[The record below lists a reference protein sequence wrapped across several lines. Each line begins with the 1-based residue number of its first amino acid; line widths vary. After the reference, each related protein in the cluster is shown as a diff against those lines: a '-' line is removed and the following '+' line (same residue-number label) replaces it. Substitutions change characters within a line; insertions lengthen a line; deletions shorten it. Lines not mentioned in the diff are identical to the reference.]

1 MPMNLV
7 TGPRPTVAVGAA
19 VQAPPRRRDWQKLG
33 VIVAFLLP
41 PGLIYFLLVL
51 LPVIQAAHFS
61 FYRWNGLG
69 PMEDFIGLDNYVR
82 VLRDTVFRRAL
93 GNNLLIVVLSVLVQ
107 LPLALGL
114 ALLIRRNLP
123 GRAIFRVIFFLPYV
137 LSEVITGVLWSFVY
151 NPQYGLLNKVLG
163 VFPGFTPQGWL
174 GDPKMVIYAL
184 FVVISWKYFGLHL
197 ILYMAGLQNV
207 PPELEEAAVI
217 DGAGGAQVIR
227 YITIPMLGSTLRL
240 SLFLSVLGSLQIFD
254 LVWVMTAGGPVNAS
268 QTMATYIYKF
278 GFKNF
283 AIGYGSAV
291 AVALFAICFVFSFLY
306 QRYVMRRDYQTQ

>member
-1 MPMNLV
+1 MPMNLM
-7 TGPRPTVAVGAA
+7 TGPRSTVAVSEA
-19 VQAPPRRRDWQKLG
+19 VQTPARRRDWQKLA

-51 LPVIQAAHFS
+51 LPVIQAVHFS
-61 FYRWNGLG
+61 FYRWSGLG
-69 PMEDFIGLDNYVR
+69 PMQDFIGLDNYVR

-207 PPELEEAAVI
+207 PTELEESAII
-217 DGAGGAQVIR
+217 DGANGAQVIR
-227 YITIPMLGSTLRL
+227 HVTIPLLAPTIRL

-254 LVWVMTAGGPVNAS
+254 LVWVMTTGGPVNAS
-268 QTMATYIYKF
+268 ETMATYLYRY
-278 GFKNF
+278 GFQRF
-283 AIGYGSAV
+283 SIGYGSAV
-291 AVALFAICFVFSFLY
+291 AVVLFAICFVFSLVY
-306 QRYVMRRDYQTQ
+306 QRYVMRRDYQ

>member
-1 MPMNLV
+1 MSSL
-7 TGPRPTVAVGAA
+7 TGPRPTVAVSEA
-19 VQAPPRRRDWQKLG
+19 VQTPARRRDWQKLAI
-33 VIVAFLLP
+33 IVAFLLP

-51 LPVIQAAHFS
+51 LPVIQAVHFS

-69 PMEDFIGLDNYVR
+69 PMEDFTGLDNYAR
-82 VLRDTVFRRAL
+82 ILRDTVFRRAL
-93 GNNLLIVVLSVLVQ
+93 GNNLLIVGLSVVVQ

-123 GRAIFRVIFFLPYV
+123 GRAVFRVIFFLPYV

-163 VFPGFTPQGWL
+163 VFPGFVPQGWL

-207 PPELEEAAVI
+207 PAELEESAII
-217 DGAGGAQVIR
+217 DGANGGQVIR
-227 YITIPMLGSTLRL
+227 HVTIPLLAPTIRL

-254 LVWVMTAGGPVNAS
+254 LVWVMTTGGPVNS
-268 QTMATYIYKF
+268 SETMATYLYRY
-278 GFKNF
+278 GFQRF
-283 AIGYGSAV
+283 SIGYGSAV
-291 AVALFAICFVFSFLY
+291 AVVLFAICFAFSFVY
-306 QRYVMRRDYQTQ
+306 QRYVMRRDYQ